1 MVPDLPKD
9 LPQDSPQDIE
19 IRNSQQSESG
29 HTTWYETSLDIVL
42 ESPVVSYEVPF
53 SNEVRSLDFLRGT
66 VLVPWLHGLLRKN
79 YPGNALVNSAIVSGD
94 LRVSDAL
101 PVYKELAGLPV
112 PFVLENEKVPEDK
125 QDDKQPCT
133 LFNRHIPIDDQECGE
148 NTIPTRGAIY
158 SSS

>member
-1 MVPDLPKD
+1 MREAIGKQLTCVF
-9 LPQDSPQDIE
+9 I
-19 IRNSQQSESG
+19 N
-29 HTTWYETSLDIVL
+29 
-42 ESPVVSYEVPF
+42 
-53 SNEVRSLDFLRGT
+53 
-66 VLVPWLHGLLRKN
+66 HGLLRKN

-148 NTIPTRGAIY
+148 NTILLVAAIY